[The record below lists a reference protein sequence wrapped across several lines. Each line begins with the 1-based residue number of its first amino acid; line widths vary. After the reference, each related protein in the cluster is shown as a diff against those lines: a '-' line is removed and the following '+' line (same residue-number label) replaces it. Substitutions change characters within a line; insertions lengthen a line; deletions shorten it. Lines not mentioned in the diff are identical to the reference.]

1 MGLRRA
7 TNVEVQASG
16 AAFFRRLTVRAGGN
30 AVFTHRGAGLRRVLA
45 EHAQGAAL
53 VGETAGRR
61 LWWVSEAYYWD
72 DEALSAEHV
81 ALEVWDRERRRDHRF
96 ARLKSIRAREEV
108 ALSASRERI
117 SGEVRRF
124 VWTRDAGRC
133 ARCAAEHD
141 LQFDHVIPVAQGGG
155 NAAENIQILCG
166 ACNRQKSDGIA

>member
-1 MGLRRA
+1 VGLRRA
-7 TNVEVQASG
+7 TNVEVQAGG

-30 AVFTHRGAGLRRVLA
+30 ATFTHRGARLRRLLD
-45 EHAQGAAL
+45 EHARGAAL
-53 VGETAGRR
+53 VGEAAGRR

-81 ALEVWDRERRRDHRF
+81 TLEVWDRKRRREHRF
-96 ARLKSIRAREEV
+96 ERLKSIRAREEV
-108 ALSASRERI
+108 ALLASRERI

-133 ARCAAEHD
+133 VRCAAEND

-166 ACNRQKSDGIA
+166 TCNRLKSDGIA